1 LSHGFHPNF
10 EFVSTAVYRVSATET
25 LQDTLISLLFP
36 SFRLSSILCYFLSAT
51 LPVTIILQ
59 SGHRLIKKKTS
70 IERMNKT
77 SMKLTSQR
85 VNYDLI
91 AHLYDEPGRD
101 YETDQNLVDFLNR
114 RADDRYSRVR
124 ILDIGCGTGK
134 QLTANYSEFPTLHMI
149 GLDLFYGML
158 KQARNRCG
166 DIKWIQGDS
175 ANPPFANCAFDY
187 ITNQF
192 SYHHV
197 QDKSKM
203 ISSIFRILKP
213 SGRFVITNLDPWSMP
228 GWIVYTFFPAACDR
242 DLSDFLPVD
251 DITARLEKAGLCN
264 AQVKYQH
271 SHRTE
276 NLNDFLNYAS
286 QRHRTSQ
293 LMAIGQNDYDRG
305 IAELKER
312 VAQFGTSARISSDI
326 CLVWITSDK
335 PGYVSKKLFPV
346 RD

>member
-1 LSHGFHPNF
+1 MNF
-10 EFVSTAVYRVSATET
+10 
-25 LQDTLISLLFP
+25 
-36 SFRLSSILCYFLSAT
+36 SS
-51 LPVTIILQ
+51 P
-59 SGHRLIKKKTS
+59 
-70 IERMNKT
+70 
-77 SMKLTSQR
+77 R

-101 YETDQNLVDFLNR
+101 YEIDGNLVDFLNR
-114 RADDRYSRVR
+114 KPDDRSSGVR
-124 ILDIGCGTGK
+124 ILDMGCGTGK
-134 QLTANYSEFPTLHMI
+134 QLTVNHSEFPELNMI
-149 GLDLFYGML
+149 GLDLFYRML
-158 KQARNRCG
+158 KQACNRCG

-175 ANPPFANCAFDY
+175 ANPPIANCAFHY

-197 QDKSKM
+197 QDKSMM

-213 SGRFVITNLDPWSMP
+213 NGRFVITNLDPWSMP
-228 GWIVYTFFPAACDR
+228 RWIVYTFFPAARQR
-242 DLSDFLPVD
+242 DLADFLPVD
-251 DITARLEKAGLCN
+251 QITDLMERAGFCN
-264 AQVKYQH
+264 VRVKYQH

-312 VAQFGTSARISSDI
+312 VAQLGTSARLSSEI

-335 PGYVSKKLFPV
+335 PG
-346 RD
+346 